1 MPRIGRILG
10 QYLGPRGK
18 IPTAV
23 PPNAQIEAMINRTR
37 GAIRVRSRGSLGVSG
52 RVGYKKLSDPE
63 IADNILAVIQA
74 VQKKLPNGDK
84 NIRTVAVKTSM
95 GKLAKVKVEEG

>member
-1 MPRIGRILG
+1 MSG
-10 QYLGPRGK
+10 Q
-18 IPTAV
+18 
-23 PPNAQIEAMINRTR
+23 
-37 GAIRVRSRGSLGVSG
+37 
-52 RVGYKKLSDPE
+52 VGDRKLSDPE